1 MTTHIPEEVAPH
13 LSLDSIPQSLQFLVP
28 NLVAT
33 VLNKAN
39 MQHLYPH
46 PVPNNRQLALQVNL
60 NLNSKTWGIM
70 S

>member
-1 MTTHIPEEVAPH
+1 MFLEHQLQEQQQRVFQTHIILERIHMSTHIPEEVAPH

-39 MQHLYPH
+39 MQHL
-46 PVPNNRQLALQVNL
+46 
-60 NLNSKTWGIM
+60 
-70 S
+70 